1 MSTEVQEKKHELEG
15 IVTDYKYGFKT
26 EYKNLKDTGK
36 GISEDVVREI
46 SAIKG
51 EPEWMLEYRLKAY
64 CIVLRKHQCQ
74 TWGARF
80 KSEVRFR

>member
-1 MSTEVQEKKHELEG
+1 MEGYWVSTEVQEKKHELEG

-64 CIVLRKHQCQ
+64 AHFAKTPMPDREP
-74 TWGARF
+74 GS
-80 KSEVRFR
+80 SEV